1 MKDTIELCRD
11 EGSCLI
17 ILFHTQ
23 VLMSSTV
30 DLTILI
36 TTAWNVVLISRLLV
50 SCLCYFVHP
59 PWSHTEVYSEWFIHK
74 NPTLPIKN
82 TELKMRDTR
91 LRHTTTT
98 TTECTDK
105 HTLTQ
110 GLWIKH
116 INIKKAW
123 QRSYVLSLL
132 FKKIRFGAQVI
143 WHAALHFQGR
153 VTKSSFTRFW
163 FHSWTNINSHAHD
176 HRSLVLINRK
186 QVRNALRSQIIVC
199 FLDQKFNLK
208 VNSGGLQ
215 KAWKPKAYVT
225 CSALYVVVCAAGSQS
240 TGGD

>member
-1 MKDTIELCRD
+1 MPAGFKNYSDESRETEPKAVWKNQNNKMKDTIELCRD

-74 NPTLPIKN
+74 KPTLPIKN
-82 TELKMRDTR
+82 TELKMCDTR
-91 LRHTTTT
+91 LRHTTTTTKKTT

-116 INIKKAW
+116 INNNKKPGRGAMFW
-123 QRSYVLSLL
+123 ACSL
-132 FKKIRFGAQVI
+132 KR
-143 WHAALHFQGR
+143 
-153 VTKSSFTRFW
+153 
-163 FHSWTNINSHAHD
+163 
-176 HRSLVLINRK
+176 
-186 QVRNALRSQIIVC
+186 
-199 FLDQKFNLK
+199 
-208 VNSGGLQ
+208 
-215 KAWKPKAYVT
+215 
-225 CSALYVVVCAAGSQS
+225 
-240 TGGD
+240 